1 MRKSRVLSS
10 ILNQNHIVMSFHR
23 LRSIV
28 LPHLRPRISIPRGDI
43 IARILLQRIGLRLRA
58 LRIELLAK
66 LAFPLRCLRSFLV
79 MREHGQL
86 LVLLLETLSTEPVVS
101 SQLRLPHLD
110 LSHPSSR
117 DHFLGRMLPW
127 LAVAG
132 LRGVSV
138 CTHLSSFRGGVSGR
152 RTTTISL

>member
-1 MRKSRVLSS
+1 MRISCVHSS

-23 LRSIV
+23 SRSIV
-28 LPHLRPRISIPRGDI
+28 LSHLRPRIGIPRGDI
-43 IARILLQRIGLRLRA
+43 IARVLLQRIGLRLRA

-66 LAFPLRCLRSFLV
+66 LAFPLRCLGSFLV

-86 LVLLLETLSTEPVVS
+86 LVPLLETSFTEPVVY
-101 SQLRLPHLD
+101 SQPRLSHLE

-117 DHFLGRMLPW
+117 NHFLGRMLPW
-127 LAVAG
+127 LAVTG

-138 CTHLSSFRGGVSGR
+138 CTHLSSFCSGVSGR
-152 RTTTISL
+152 